1 MQYFTKKEQI
11 VILLIVITIILIVG
25 VKLFSEDEIK
35 IISNEENNTD
45 FDVISVDS
53 KEEKLATQDE
63 ISNNISND
71 KSVIMVHISGQ
82 VINPGIVILNEGDRI
97 YDAVN
102 KAGGLTKEVD
112 LDKTNL
118 AKRIVDEEKIYI
130 PKIGE
135 VIEET
140 EVSNEE
146 KSIND
151 NKLYN
156 NKININTAS
165 IKKLESL
172 PGIGKIKANKI
183 IEYRDNKKFDK
194 VEEIMKVSG
203 IGSKTFSD
211 IKDLITV
218 K

>member
-11 VILLIVITIILIVG
+11 VILLIVITIIVIVG
-25 VKLFSEDEIK
+25 VKLFNEDEMK
-35 IISNEENNTD
+35 IINNEQNNTD
-45 FDVISVDS
+45 SDVLSVDS
-53 KEEKLATQDE
+53 KEEKLVTEDE

-71 KSVIMVHISGQ
+71 KSVIMVHVSGQ

-97 YDAVN
+97 HDAVN
-102 KAGGLTKEVD
+102 KAGGLTKEAD
-112 LDKTNL
+112 LDRINL

-135 VIEET
+135 VIKEAPIN
-140 EVSNEE
+140 NE
-146 KSIND
+146 K
-151 NKLYN
+151 KLTNYTKIYSS
-156 NKININTAS
+156 KININIAS
-165 IKKLESL
+165 IKELESL

-194 VEEIMKVSG
+194 IEEIMKVSG